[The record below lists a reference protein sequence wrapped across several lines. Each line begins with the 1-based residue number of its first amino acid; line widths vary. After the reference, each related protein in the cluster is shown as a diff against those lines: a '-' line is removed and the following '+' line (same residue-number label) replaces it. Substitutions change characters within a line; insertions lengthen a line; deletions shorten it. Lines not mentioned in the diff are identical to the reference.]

1 MEEKRRSRRNFAQN
15 IIITL
20 LSLSAVAL
28 LMQTQLYSLD
38 LPMRYDESAAGSSQ
52 AASAP
57 LAALAAPVR
66 VAVTGTYGRYA
77 SVALTTADDA
87 FAEPLGRRLLE
98 ALGSARD
105 YSACSPQDFL
115 RALEEP
121 SVYYDFL
128 KPLPLSI
135 LAGLAGGEE
144 EVSPREDLSARRLLI
159 VPQDSGTI
167 LYLWD
172 GEEACF
178 RAATAVSADS
188 LGQVIGH
195 YELGGASFAMDGP
208 ADGPER
214 VLDPCS
220 LLPAEAPDLPAFSSG
235 DPLASTDWLLS
246 ALGFHPRSRTRHTE
260 SNGTELIMDGDR
272 TIRIRPDNSVFYQS
286 GQDPS
291 LQIQASGE
299 LPTLREAALGAG
311 SLLDGLLSPVSGEI
325 QPYLQSIRRSGSVT
339 VLRFGYQAGG
349 VPVRFQDGG
358 SAAEMTLTGT
368 AVTALTVRFRQYNLT
383 EEPSML
389 LPLPQALAVA
399 AASPGKELSIG
410 YVERGGECRAC
421 WLSD

>member
-1 MEEKRRSRRNFAQN
+1 MLFRS
-15 IIITL
+15 
-20 LSLSAVAL
+20 
-28 LMQTQLYSLD
+28 
-38 LPMRYDESAAGSSQ
+38 
-52 AASAP
+52 
-57 LAALAAPVR
+57 
-66 VAVTGTYGRYA
+66 
-77 SVALTTADDA
+77 
-87 FAEPLGRRLLE
+87 
-98 ALGSARD
+98 
-105 YSACSPQDFL
+105 
-115 RALEEP
+115 
-121 SVYYDFL
+121 
-128 KPLPLSI
+128 
-135 LAGLAGGEE
+135 
-144 EVSPREDLSARRLLI
+144 
-159 VPQDSGTI
+159 
-167 LYLWD
+167 
-172 GEEACF
+172 
-178 RAATAVSADS
+178 
-188 LGQVIGH
+188 
-195 YELGGASFAMDGP
+195 
-208 ADGPER
+208 
-214 VLDPCS
+214 
-220 LLPAEAPDLPAFSSG
+220 
-235 DPLASTDWLLS
+235 DWLLS